1 MLPKQVPPVHKT
13 GGVHPDEVAEMSG
26 FKSGDEM
33 VRTLMG
39 VETRRREL
47 REGGDQ
53 RSVRKALID
62 QETDAIMK
70 ERYGDPFTDGDRKS
84 VGEGKRMS
92 VSGDLGGGRI

>member
-70 ERYGDPFTDGDRKS
+70 ERYGDPFTDGS
-84 VGEGKRMS
+84 IEEEEI
-92 VSGDLGGGRI
+92 GRASCRERVCQYV

>member
-53 RSVRKALID
+53 RSVSKALID
-62 QETDAIMK
+62 QETDAILK
-70 ERYGDPFTDGDRKS
+70 ERYGDPLPDGS
-84 VGEGKRMS
+84 ITEEALALVQPEHTGEELGKA
-92 VSGDLGGGRI
+92 